1 MERRKHELPGAPPG
15 AECTIELDG
24 KRLSARVGEPLMVAL
39 VAHGIET
46 ASRSVKYH
54 RPRGAFCMSGVCGQ
68 CWMRIDDLP
77 NRPAC
82 VTPCHDGMVASR
94 ENAFPSADFDLF
106 RAADKIFGALDHHR
120 LGTTPFRPFNLVVQ
134 ESARRMAGLGEL
146 STQPPKPALPA
157 ERKKVDVVV
166 VGAGPAGLAAA
177 QATASAGLSTLVVEA
192 RRVAGGQ
199 LETRLWDDVP
209 ALAGLPTRTMSALD
223 AMNGELWRS
232 SIACG
237 VFLEEGRDR
246 PELLVVRSIG
256 RDDARLVLV
265 DFASLVLANGGYEQT
280 PLFESND
287 LPGHYG
293 ARALAELALGHHVLP
308 GQKVVIADGGTEAG
322 TRLHA
327 KLASLGAR
335 VVRVVEDGLEE
346 SRDDLYAGHV
356 IVAARGGTHVKGVE
370 LAPKGREQDE
380 GARKKLPCDVIASAM
395 PVAPAFEL
403 GRQIGCDIDHRPDEG
418 GFAIAIDPATGQT
431 SVPRVFAAGDVAGAK
446 SPSYSMIQGELAGL
460 SAVLAVRDDATA
472 RARRHELVTSLAAP
486 SKGPGPTMR
495 PARGAR

>member
-1 MERRKHELPGAPPG
+1 MERRKHELPGAPSG

-82 VTPCHDGMVASR
+82 VTPCHDGMVAMR

-146 STQPPKPALPA
+146 SAQPPKPARA
-157 ERKKVDVVV
+157 AVRRSVDVVV

-177 QATASAGLSTLVVEA
+177 EATAAAGLSTLVVEA
-192 RRVAGGQ
+192 RHTAGGQ
-199 LETRLWDDVP
+199 LETHLWDDVP
-209 ALAGLPTRTMSALD
+209 ALAALPARATAALG
-223 AMNGELWRS
+223 AANGELWCS
-232 SIACG
+232 SIAAG
-237 VFLEEGRDR
+237 VFLEDGRDR
-246 PELLVVRSIG
+246 PELLVVRAMG
-256 RDDARLVLV
+256 TDDARLVLV
-265 DFASLVLANGGYEQT
+265 DFGSLVLANGGYEQS

-293 ARALAELALGHHVLP
+293 ARAFAELALGHHVLP
-308 GQKVVIADGGTEAG
+308 GQRIVIADGGTEAG
-322 TRLHA
+322 ARLHA
-327 KLASLGAR
+327 RLGALGAN
-335 VVRVVEDGLEE
+335 VVRVVEDALEE
-346 SRDDLYAGHV
+346 SRADLFAGHV

-370 LAPKGREQDE
+370 VAPRGREADE
-380 GARKKLPCDVIASAM
+380 GARKKLPCDVIASAV

-403 GRQIGCDIDHRPDEG
+403 GRQIGCELDHRPDEG
-418 GFAIAIDPATGQT
+418 GFAVAIDPATGET

-446 SPSYSMIQGELAGL
+446 SPSYAMVQGELAGL
-460 SAVLAVRDDATA
+460 SAVLAVRDDAA
-472 RARRHELVTSLAAP
+472 AKARRDALVTSIATAP
-486 SKGPGPTMR
+486 TLR
-495 PARGAR
+495 PSRGSVR